1 MQQTDLC
8 WQLLMQ
14 WYYIYIDFSRSMHL
28 LHWSWEF
35 RFWLQL
41 LYIYLKSTFEFVMHV
56 QSISGTL
63 RCLMKTKYF
72 KSFIVLSIVKSRPG
86 INTRRHKGIIMLSND
101 ICYRSLFSS
110 CSLFVDLKKTHHYT
124 LRKNILSLIYFN
136 WIFKKLNDTIDVV
149 RSLS

>member
-1 MQQTDLC
+1 
-8 WQLLMQ
+8 
-14 WYYIYIDFSRSMHL
+14 MHL

-110 CSLFVDLKKTHHYT
+110 CSLFVDLKKNPPLYSKKKYT
-124 LRKNILSLIYFN
+124 VFN
-136 WIFKKLNDTIDVV
+136 LLQLNFLKIEWYYRCSEIIVLV
-149 RSLS
+149 L

>member
-1 MQQTDLC
+1 
-8 WQLLMQ
+8 
-14 WYYIYIDFSRSMHL
+14 MHL

-110 CSLFVDLKKTHHYT
+110 CSLFVDLKKNPPLYSEKKYT
-124 LRKNILSLIYFN
+124 VFN
-136 WIFKKLNDTIDVV
+136 LLQLNFLKIEWYYRCSEIIVLV
-149 RSLS
+149 L

>member
-1 MQQTDLC
+1 
-8 WQLLMQ
+8 
-14 WYYIYIDFSRSMHL
+14 MHL

-110 CSLFVDLKKTHHYT
+110 CSLFVDLKKNPPLYSKKKYT
-124 LRKNILSLIYFN
+124 VFN
-136 WIFKKLNDTIDVV
+136 LLQLNFLNDTIDVV

>member
-1 MQQTDLC
+1 
-8 WQLLMQ
+8 
-14 WYYIYIDFSRSMHL
+14 MHL

-110 CSLFVDLKKTHHYT
+110 CSLFVDLKKNPPLYSEKKYT
-124 LRKNILSLIYFN
+124 VFN
-136 WIFKKLNDTIDVV
+136 LLQLNFLKIEWYYICSEIIVLV
-149 RSLS
+149 L